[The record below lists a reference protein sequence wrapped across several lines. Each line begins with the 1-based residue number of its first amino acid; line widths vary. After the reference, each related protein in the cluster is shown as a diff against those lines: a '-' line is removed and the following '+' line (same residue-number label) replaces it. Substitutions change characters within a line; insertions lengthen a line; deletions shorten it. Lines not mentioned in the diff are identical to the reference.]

1 MPYFYHNHGKW
12 LSLSN
17 FCCVFWVYKYYY
29 DLFKT
34 LKSLYIEILLSP
46 MDGCYTHVK
55 PKIVTKK
62 DIKDIKDQGHIHTY
76 THTSITYI
84 QLYIYTHIIYIYIY
98 IYIYAYTYTGFD
110 LMSCDS

>member
-29 DLFKT
+29 DLLKT

-46 MDGCYTHVK
+46 MDGSYTHVK

-76 THTSITYI
+76 THKH
-84 QLYIYTHIIYIYIY
+84 YIYTIIYIHTHYIYIYIY
-98 IYIYAYTYTGFD
+98 IYIYMHIHIPGST
-110 LMSCDS
+110 

>member
-1 MPYFYHNHGKW
+1 MPYFYHNNGKW

-17 FCCVFWVYKYYY
+17 FCCLYWVYKYYY
-29 DLFKT
+29 NLFKT

-76 THTSITYI
+76 SHTQTLHIYN
-84 QLYIYTHIIYIYIY
+84 YIYTHTYILYMHIH
-98 IYIYAYTYTGFD
+98 IQGST
-110 LMSCDS
+110 